1 MKAEGIM
8 NVHQIAQNIK
18 MNAIL
23 VALNNLSIPKKVAEA
38 IKADIIENEDK
49 RHNLNFQNLN
59 TMQNLLKKT
68 EYVSENYVQMK
79 ASVFKGEKID
89 ENDTSFI
96 KTKKT
101 KLF

>member
-1 MKAEGIM
+1 
-8 NVHQIAQNIK
+8 
-18 MNAIL
+18 
-23 VALNNLSIPKKVAEA
+23 
-38 IKADIIENEDK
+38 
-49 RHNLNFQNLN
+49 
-59 TMQNLLKKT
+59 MQNLLKNT
-68 EYVSENYVQMK
+68 EYISENYVQMK